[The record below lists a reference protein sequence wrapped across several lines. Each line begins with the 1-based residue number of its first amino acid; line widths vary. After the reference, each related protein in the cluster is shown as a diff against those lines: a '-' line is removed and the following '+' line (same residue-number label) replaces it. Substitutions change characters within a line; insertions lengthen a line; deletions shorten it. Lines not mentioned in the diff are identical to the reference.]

1 MLIITKLAAFGSID
15 FPANFWQRDHGGFW
29 NEFLDIAYQRKNS
42 NLFAGFF
49 LSKQRCI
56 LLVITQNSNQFSVPV
71 FPAWVKVEHVQC
83 LKSHTF
89 SNSCAKNRHDLL
101 AKIVGEVDGT
111 KCG

>member
-1 MLIITKLAAFGSID
+1 MRY
-15 FPANFWQRDHGGFW
+15 PV
-29 NEFLDIAYQRKNS
+29 
-42 NLFAGFF
+42 FAGFF

-83 LKSHTF
+83 LKSHPF

-101 AKIVGEVDGT
+101 AKIVGKSTEPNAARIVVHT
-111 KCG
+111 VILEYFNIK